1 MKRFYIY
8 LFAAFCTAFWGACT
22 GNFRELND
30 DLSGISDGDL
40 EADDNGFG
48 YRLQIVQQG
57 IYFNYD
63 FGKGKNWPFQ
73 MTQNLNADMFSGYM
87 HDPKPLQGGSHN
99 SDYNLQDGWNSAMWQ
114 FTYSYVMPQIYQLEQ
129 TAREKMPPFYAI
141 AKILKVLAMHRVTD
155 YYGPVIYSHF
165 ADRGSEYV
173 PDSQQQVYGCFF
185 DDLDEAADIL
195 AAWGGGQPEAGEFSR
210 FDLLLDGSYAA
221 WLRFANS
228 LRMRLAVRI
237 AVAAP
242 EKARAEFRKAAQAAG
257 GVIETNMENAAVK
270 TSGTYSNPLGE
281 INLNWNEA
289 ALNASMESV
298 LTGYGDPR
306 LPKFFKPCGSDVVI
320 AGDAGEGT
328 VALKG
333 QYHGIRQG
341 TGFSHN
347 YYAAFSRL
355 TVDTDTDAVLMTAA
369 EVCRSGIARLDG
381 RRCGALLPQRRCGIV
396 RAMAAVRGR
405 TLSGER
411 RHGGRLPRS
420 GRPGERHRRP
430 VPRVAPLGCDGGRRT
445 EARADHHPEM
455 DCHVSRRVRG
465 LGRTAADGI
474 SAPVPRASEPQQGLY
489 RYRNDDP
496 PAAVPGRAGDV
507 RSRAVCGAR
516 CGTRRRRPRWDAP
529 VVGRGAQFL
538 IRKPRTVLPGRC
550 VVRRLSEFPACA
562 QQDIARADGIA
573 VGARAYSVEGRIGI
587 FFAAEK
593 VCGGRRSFPFPVYFP
608 AQRCVGQ

>member
-8 LFAAFCTAFWGACT
+8 LFAAFCTVFLGACT
-22 GNFRELND
+22 GNFRDMND
-30 DLSGISDGDL
+30 DLTGISDEDL

-99 SDYNLQDGWNSAMWQ
+99 SDYNLQDSWNSAMWQ
-114 FTYSYVMPQIYQLEQ
+114 FTYSYVMPQIYRLEQ

-141 AKILKVLAMHRVTD
+141 TKILKVLAMHRVTD

-173 PDSQQQVYGCFF
+173 PDSQQQAYNCFF

-195 AAWGGGQPEAGEFSR
+195 AAWVEEQPEAGEFSR
-210 FDLLLDGSYAA
+210 FDLLLDGSYTA

-257 GVIETNMENAAVK
+257 GVIETSMENAAVK

-289 ALNASMESV
+289 AMNASMESV

-306 LPKFFKPCGSDVVI
+306 LEKFFKPCGSDLVI
-320 AGDAGEGT
+320 AGDAGDGT
-328 VALKG
+328 VVLKG

-341 TGFSHN
+341 TGFSP
-347 YYAAFSRL
+347 YGGYGYRCRPDDGGRGVVP
-355 TVDTDTDAVLMTAA
+355 T
-369 EVCRSGIARLDG
+369 CRSGIARLDG

-405 TLSGER
+405 KLPGER
-411 RHGGRLPRS
+411 RHGCRLPRS
-420 GRPGERHRRP
+420 GRSGERHCRP
-430 VPRVAPLGCDGGRRT
+430 VPRVAPLGRCSGRRT
-445 EARADHHPEM
+445 EARADYHPEM

-474 SAPVPRASEPQQGLY
+474 SSPVPRTSEPQQGLY
-489 RYRNDDP
+489 RY
-496 PAAVPGRAGDV
+496 
-507 RSRAVCGAR
+507 
-516 CGTRRRRPRWDAP
+516 
-529 VVGRGAQFL
+529 
-538 IRKPRTVLPGRC
+538 
-550 VVRRLSEFPACA
+550 
-562 QQDIARADGIA
+562 
-573 VGARAYSVEGRIGI
+573 
-587 FFAAEK
+587 
-593 VCGGRRSFPFPVYFP
+593 
-608 AQRCVGQ
+608 

>member
-8 LFAAFCTAFWGACT
+8 LFAAFCTVFLGACT
-22 GNFRELND
+22 GNFRDMND
-30 DLSGISDGDL
+30 DLTGISDEDL

-99 SDYNLQDGWNSAMWQ
+99 SDYNLQDSWNSAMWQ
-114 FTYSYVMPQIYQLEQ
+114 FTYSYVMPQIYRLEQ

-141 AKILKVLAMHRVTD
+141 TTILKGLAMHRVTD

-173 PDSQQQVYGCFF
+173 PDSQQQAYNCFF

-195 AAWGGGQPEAGEFSR
+195 AAWVEEQPEAGEFSR
-210 FDLLLDGSYAA
+210 FDLLLDGSYTA

-257 GVIETNMENAAVK
+257 GVIETSMENAAVK

-289 ALNASMESV
+289 AMNASMESV

-306 LPKFFKPCGSDVVI
+306 LEKFFKPCGSDLVI
-320 AGDAGEGT
+320 AGDAGDGT
-328 VALKG
+328 VVLKG

-369 EVCRSGIARLDG
+369 EVWFLRAEAALRGWTDEDAE
-381 RRCGALLPQRRCGIV
+381 RC
-396 RAMAAVRGR
+396 
-405 TLSGER
+405 
-411 RHGGRLPRS
+411 
-420 GRPGERHRRP
+420 
-430 VPRVAPLGCDGGRRT
+430 
-445 EARADHHPEM
+445 
-455 DCHVSRRVRG
+455 
-465 LGRTAADGI
+465 
-474 SAPVPRASEPQQGLY
+474 
-489 RYRNDDP
+489 YRNGV
-496 PAAVPGRAGDV
+496 AA
-507 RSRAVCGAR
+507 SLS
-516 CGTRRRRPRWDAP
+516 
-529 VVGRGAQFL
+529 L
-538 IRKPRTVLPGRC
+538 INK
-550 VVRRLSEFPACA
+550 
-562 QQDIARADGIA
+562 
-573 VGARAYSVEGRIGI
+573 
-587 FFAAEK
+587 
-593 VCGGRRSFPFPVYFP
+593 
-608 AQRCVGQ
+608 